1 MLEHVGRDYFP
12 ALSQVIDRVLAPDR
26 GRGLLHFIGRN
37 TPAPLHPWIERRIF
51 PGAYPPTLAE
61 VAEGVFA
68 PARLT
73 ILDVENLRL
82 HYARTL
88 QHWLARFEA
97 RVGEVTAMFDDAFAH
112 AWRLYLAGSTA
123 SFITGSL
130 QLFQVTFARERDNSI
145 PWTRAYLYDDRK
157 RRTGDRGRM

>member
-12 ALSQVIDRVLAPDR
+12 ALAHVIDRVLAPDR

-73 ILDVENLRL
+73 ILDAENLRL

-97 RVGEVTAMFDDAFAH
+97 ARRRGDGDVRRRVRARVAVVSGGIDRELRHGLAAVVPGDVRPRARQQHPVDA
-112 AWRLYLAGSTA
+112 G
-123 SFITGSL
+123 
-130 QLFQVTFARERDNSI
+130 D
-145 PWTRAYLYDDRK
+145 LYDDRK
-157 RRTGDRGRM
+157 REW